1 MANPILNDKSMKEAS
16 EAGYASGRWA
26 APQGAMGRSTVIPG
40 GISGI
45 SDGPISDWHSQTM
58 TVQGTASAT
67 GVLFVVLLA
76 AAAFGWSLVKTQ
88 AGVITDFPRWIIG
101 GVLVGFGCVILM
113 RFKPQW
119 AKFLGF
125 AYALV
130 EGVVVGAISHA
141 YEVYQKGIVIQAVGA
156 TVAVFAVMLFL
167 YRTNIIKVT
176 DRFRRIIVGAT
187 VGIMIFYGI
196 ALLINLFG
204 GSVSFLSS
212 NNTSAFSIGF
222 SFFVAALAAFN
233 LALDFDFIEKG
244 TKQGLPKQMEWV
256 AAVGLMVTIV
266 WLYLEILRLLAKLN
280 NRR

>member
-1 MANPILNDKSMKEAS
+1 MANPILNDKSMKEVT

-26 APQGAMGRSTVIPG
+26 PPQGAMGRSTVIPG
-40 GISGI
+40 GIS
-45 SDGPISDWHSQTM
+45 DGPISDWHSQTM
-58 TVQGTASAT
+58 SVQGTATAT

-76 AAAFGWSLVKTQ
+76 AATLGWGLVETT
-88 AGVITDFPRWIIG
+88 AGEITKFPTWIIG
-101 GVLVGFGCVILM
+101 GVLVGFGCVIAM

-125 AYALV
+125 GYAV
-130 EGVVVGAISHA
+130 AEGVVVGAVSHA

-176 DRFRRIIVGAT
+176 DRFRRIVIGAT
-187 VGIMIFYGI
+187 VGIMIFYGVS
-196 ALLINLFG
+196 LLINLFG
-204 GSVSFLSS
+204 GQVSFLRAD
-212 NNTSAFSIGF
+212 NTSLFSIGF
-222 SFFVAALAAFN
+222 SFLVAGLAAFN

-244 TKQGLPKQMEWV
+244 SKQGLPKQMEWV

-280 NRR
+280 RR

>member
-16 EAGYASGRWA
+16 DAGYASGRWA
-26 APQGAMGRSTVIPG
+26 PPQGAMGRSTVIPG
-40 GISGI
+40 GM
-45 SDGPISDWHSQTM
+45 SDGPISDWHAQTM
-58 TVQGTASAT
+58 TVQGTATAT

-76 AAAFGWSLVKTQ
+76 AAALGWSLVKTQ
-88 AGVITDFPRWIIG
+88 SGVITEFPTWIIG
-101 GVLVGFGCVILM
+101 GVLIGFGCVILM

-125 AYALV
+125 GYALV

-176 DRFRRIIVGAT
+176 DRFRRIVIGAT
-187 VGIMIFYGI
+187 VGIMIFYGVS
-196 ALLINLFG
+196 LLINLFG
-204 GSVSFLSS
+204 GEVSFLRAD
-212 NNTSAFSIGF
+212 NTSLFSIGF
-222 SFFVAALAAFN
+222 SFLVAGLAAFN

-244 TKQGLPKQMEWV
+244 SAQGLPKQMEWV

-280 NRR
+280 RR